1 LQQKLITLYKPTEV
15 DGDFCLGY

>member
-1 LQQKLITLYKPTEV
+1 LQQKLIALYKPTEV